1 MSCNFHRCE
10 QQPVGHAHIVSE
22 EMICFLLLLLI
33 LFESNHLLLL
43 LQATISAGCIE
54 GISRVFLKCVYFCW
68 TTATSSRSKKMR
80 WAGWICWK
88 SSPLTATNW
97 PTFQPVYHRRRSRL
111 CTWRAIELRPYG
123 LQISSV
129 SDDWISFIWRPTLLS
144 RSRRGLS
151 IN

>member
-1 MSCNFHRCE
+1 MWTAARRTYCLWRND
-10 QQPVGHAHIVSE
+10 
-22 EMICFLLLLLI
+22 
-33 LFESNHLLLL
+33 LFSSSSFNIIWNRIIYCCCCYYK
-43 LQATISAGCIE
+43 ATISAGCIE

-68 TTATSSRSKKMR
+68 TTATSSKSRKMR
-80 WAGWICWK
+80 WAEWICWK

-97 PTFQPVYHRRRSRL
+97 PTFQPVCHRRRSHL
-111 CTWRAIELRPYG
+111 CTWRAIELRRYG

-151 IN
+151 INWRG